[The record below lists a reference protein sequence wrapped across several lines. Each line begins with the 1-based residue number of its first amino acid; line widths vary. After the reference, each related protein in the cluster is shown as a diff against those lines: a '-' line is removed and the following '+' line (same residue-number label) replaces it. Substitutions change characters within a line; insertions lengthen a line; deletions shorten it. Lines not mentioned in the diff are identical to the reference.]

1 MFKFIY
7 ARHKIHPRVERYH
20 EQWYLLLDTFE
31 RVLDYTEHRSSKV
44 VGAYFRLKK
53 KWEKG
58 NARTGHLSDRDEQ
71 VIEVAMLCTENKR
84 KTIMDDLKILDE
96 HIGVYFKC
104 FMDGMTMAVS
114 PNGAF
119 RPVDETFD
127 ILAEV
132 ESEVLVFPVTSES
145 DIKVT
150 QWEGGLHFYAT
161 VGNMTVYDDKGNMK
175 WNTEE
180 EAKRWAM
187 RALAVGKK
195 AYEGVK
201 V

>member
-31 RVLDYTEHRSSKV
+31 RTLDYTEHRSNKV
-44 VGAYFRLKK
+44 VGAYVRLKR
-53 KWEKG
+53 KWKDG
-58 NARTGHLSDRDEQ
+58 TARAGHLSDRDEQ
-71 VIEVAMLCTENKR
+71 VVEMAMLCTEKKR
-84 KTIMDDLKILDE
+84 KTFMDDMRVLTKYTD
-96 HIGVYFKC
+96 VYLRA
-104 FMDGMTMAVS
+104 FMDGMVMAVS

-150 QWEGGLHFYAT
+150 QWEGGTHFYAT

-187 RALAVGKK
+187 RALVVGKK